1 MFVLSFVSG
10 SSFSLNLLRFTPQ
23 SPFSG
28 GTLLINMDASHREGN
43 CITQT
48 EVKFPEVQIEN
59 ENREGEKSTLTIS
72 PNPVDQKATFAY
84 EIFPTDMENLQLEIY
99 DLSGL
104 RMYHSVLKN
113 TNGSIEVEVSHF
125 KPTQYIVLIKSNGKI
140 LIQNYLI
147 KK

>member
-1 MFVLSFVSG
+1 MIRSFRL
-10 SSFSLNLLRFTPQ
+10 SFSLNPLRFTPQ

-28 GTLLINMDASHREGN
+28 GNLLINMDASHREGN

-72 PNPVDQKATFAY
+72 PNPVDQKATFTY
-84 EIFPTDMENLQLEIY
+84 ELFEKDLQQVQLEIY
-99 DLSGL
+99 DLNGL